1 MQNKVY
7 VDSDNIITIEVV
19 GDQTTESVTQM
30 GRHVEGLITEQRKL
44 GKPSLILDNLLGAGT
59 VGAEARQQV
68 VDLAKRLDYD
78 RAAMVGKG
86 GIMKFGTNLMLR
98 ATGRSYRA
106 KYFENEAEARRW
118 LLATSGVSPK
128 L

>member
-7 VDSDNIITIEVV
+7 LDSDDIINIEVV

-30 GRHVEGLITEQRKL
+30 GRQVEGLIREQRTL
-44 GKPSLILDNLLGAGT
+44 GKPSLILDNLLTIGN
-59 VGAEARQQV
+59 VGPEPRQQV

-86 GIMKFGTNLMLR
+86 GLMKFGTNLMLR

-106 KYFENEAEARRW
+106 KYFENLAEARRW
-118 LLATSGVSPK
+118 LLAPPK
-128 L
+128 Q

>member
-7 VDSDNIITIEVV
+7 LDSGGIINIEVI
-19 GDQTTESVTQM
+19 GDQTPDSVMQM
-30 GRHVEGLITEQRKL
+30 GVRIEGLITEQRKI
-44 GKPSLILDNLLGAGT
+44 GKASLILDNLLA
-59 VGAEARQQV
+59 VGNVGPEARQMV

-106 KYFENEAEARRW
+106 KYFESVEEARRW
-118 LLATSGVSPK
+118 LVSPANQ
-128 L
+128 